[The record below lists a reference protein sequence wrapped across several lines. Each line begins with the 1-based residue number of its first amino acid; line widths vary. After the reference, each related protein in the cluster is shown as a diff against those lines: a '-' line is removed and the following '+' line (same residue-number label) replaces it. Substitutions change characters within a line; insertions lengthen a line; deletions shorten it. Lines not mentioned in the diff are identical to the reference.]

1 MNIYKVIAVNAL
13 FFLLLSCGSSIKS
26 LETFVDSNIEVDS
39 LINNGY
45 DLSLS
50 KMKNDSVGLY
60 NSYKM
65 NSSFLDSLY
74 NELLDKK
81 EVVLEFKDK
90 PYYNLLLAKSL
101 TDTTYL
107 TNMYV
112 KTPTDGSPL
121 SYEYDVK
128 RNDLINYSIENIG
141 SSRVDEVSILEGGSY
156 RMVNQKLKKKQI
168 EKGNIRI
175 MDDNT
180 FTLNIVN
187 DGFLRNKG
195 FLSSKL
201 KIELKKVSPL
211 NIIYEEVLDSV
222 STISKSIEIV
232 LDTIYKSKYNK
243 ELILNPILDITGK
256 KKLVVPISVTQE
268 DMNLVGWGYWVGLN
282 NSNSLDW
289 ASDED
294 NDMINFARQELFNE
308 DENLSLQRSDNDYI
322 KLKINNLSLDT
333 RTLNYSSNYAY
344 YITDKVIEKPRKR
357 AEIIIENLSK
367 INTFKVQLGLVSVFF
382 KERQVEMEKEKYE
395 IKKIIKL
402 TLQEDE

>member
-1 MNIYKVIAVNAL
+1 MNIYKVFTVNAL
-13 FFLLLSCGSSIKS
+13 FFLLLSCGSSLKS
-26 LETFVDSNIEVDS
+26 LETFVDSNIDVDS
-39 LINNGY
+39 LVNNDY
-45 DLSLS
+45 DLSLP
-50 KMKNDSVGLY
+50 KMENDSVGLY
-60 NSYKM
+60 NSYNM

-81 EVVLEFKDK
+81 EVLLELKDK

-201 KIELKKVSPL
+201 KIQLKKISPL

-222 STISKSIEIV
+222 PTFSKSIEIV
-232 LDTIYKSKYNK
+232 LDTIYKSNYNK

-256 KKLVVPISVTQE
+256 KKLVVPINVAQE

-282 NSNSLDW
+282 KSNSLDW
-289 ASDED
+289 ASNED

-344 YITDKVIEKPRKR
+344 YITDKIIEKPTKR

-367 INTFKVQLGLVSVFF
+367 INTFKIQLGLVSVFF
-382 KERQVEMEKEKYE
+382 RERQVEMEKEKFE